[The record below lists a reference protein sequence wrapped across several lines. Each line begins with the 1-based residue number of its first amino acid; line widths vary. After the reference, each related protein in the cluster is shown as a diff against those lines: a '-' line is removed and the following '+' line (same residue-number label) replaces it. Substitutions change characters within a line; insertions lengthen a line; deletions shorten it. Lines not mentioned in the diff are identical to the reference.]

1 MEMPIPNFCSWNR
14 HGDSMSRSSEFW
26 IPIEFRIP
34 NFCPWNR
41 HGNSMNRS
49 SEFGIPLPFLTYLPK
64 KVKMGCGIPNSEL
77 LLMELPWR
85 FRGQK
90 FGIRNSIGILNSE
103 LLLLESPWRFHEQ
116 KFGIGISMDRSL
128 GLKCGCLQYHI
139 LHKHTDSKWL
149 PNNLIIF
156 LDKFRSCWAILSI

>member
-1 MEMPIPNFCSWNR
+1 MPIPNFCSWNR

-85 FRGQK
+85 FQGQK

-128 GLKCGCLQYHI
+128 GPKIHFNLSYFEIIIFELI
-139 LHKHTDSKWL
+139 EFVEMEFLNDSRWEEPLSKWKL
-149 PNNLIIF
+149 L
-156 LDKFRSCWAILSI
+156 

>member
-34 NFCPWNR
+34 NFCPWNC

-85 FRGQK
+85 FQGQK

-128 GLKCGCLQYHI
+128 GPNSFFHCFFFSQFSFFKNSFKNSDPSCMNF
-139 LHKHTDSKWL
+139 SK
-149 PNNLIIF
+149 NNPF
-156 LDKFRSCWAILSI
+156 ENC

>member
-1 MEMPIPNFCSWNR
+1 MKGYKGLNFCRGRCRFRNSAHGIAMGIPIEFRILNFCSWNR
-14 HGDSMSRSSEFW
+14 HG
-26 IPIEFRIP
+26 
-34 NFCPWNR
+34 
-41 HGNSMNRS
+41 NSLNRS

-85 FRGQK
+85 FQGQK

-103 LLLLESPWRFHEQ
+103 LLLLESPWQFHEQ

-128 GLKCGCLQYHI
+128 GPKSLL
-139 LHKHTDSKWL
+139 
-149 PNNLIIF
+149 
-156 LDKFRSCWAILSI
+156 ILSEFRIRWITNTLYQLSWLMSNHICCYLSN

>member
-85 FRGQK
+85 FQGQK

-128 GLKCGCLQYHI
+128 GPYRPI
-139 LHKHTDSKWL
+139 LNYWVLLWRISVWRD
-149 PNNLIIF
+149 F
-156 LDKFRSCWAILSI
+156 LYQKLRNFLY

>member
-14 HGDSMSRSSEFW
+14 HGDSMNRSSEFW
-26 IPIEFRIP
+26 IPIEFRIL

-41 HGNSMNRS
+41 HCNSMNRS
-49 SEFGIPLPFLTYLPK
+49 LEFGIPLPFLTYLPK

-77 LLMELPWR
+77 LLIELPWR
-85 FRGQK
+85 FQGQK

-116 KFGIGISMDRSL
+116 KFGIGISIDRSL
-128 GLKCGCLQYHI
+128 GPNWQLI
-139 LHKHTDSKWL
+139 LE
-149 PNNLIIF
+149 F
-156 LDKFRSCWAILSI
+156 LSWIHFRFLTLFHV